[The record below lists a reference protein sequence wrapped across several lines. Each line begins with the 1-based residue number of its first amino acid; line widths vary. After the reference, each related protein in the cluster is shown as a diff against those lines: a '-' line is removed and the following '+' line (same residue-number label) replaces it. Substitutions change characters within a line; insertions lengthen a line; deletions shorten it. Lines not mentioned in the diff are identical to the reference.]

1 MFFSKLIEGSS
12 SSFTLIANVL
22 KCVYQNIFN
31 YKNEETMNNNNNG
44 PSVLHLILHVELI
57 LLQEVERENNRHA
70 MRTASH

>member
-1 MFFSKLIEGSS
+1 
-12 SSFTLIANVL
+12 
-22 KCVYQNIFN
+22 
-31 YKNEETMNNNNNG
+31 MNNNNNG